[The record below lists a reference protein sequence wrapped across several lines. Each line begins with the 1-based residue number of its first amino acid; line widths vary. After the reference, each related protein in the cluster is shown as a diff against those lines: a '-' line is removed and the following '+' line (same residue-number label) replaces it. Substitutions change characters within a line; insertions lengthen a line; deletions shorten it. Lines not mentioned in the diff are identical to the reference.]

1 MSGYILYILLGVLC
15 VIFWRARAG
24 RTLDQLFDADDH
36 LHHRVLA
43 IRNNH
48 PKGGT
53 WAEHKRWRAEGS
65 NHG

>member
-1 MSGYILYILLGVLC
+1 MSGYILYLLLGVLG

-24 RTLDQLFDADDH
+24 RTLDQLFDAGDH

-43 IRNNH
+43 IGKNH

-53 WAEHKRWRAEGS
+53 WVEHKRWMAKG
-65 NHG
+65 